1 MLNWQTLAGL
11 AISLVCLGYVLMD
24 VDFGQLWDLMRHMNW
39 LYALAVNALLAFS
52 FWVRSQRWRVLLA
65 PVKDCRLGGLW
76 DANIIGFM
84 ANNVLPARLGELVRA
99 LTAQQLAQVP
109 ASSALAT
116 IVVERILDG
125 LTLLL
130 ILFATLIF
138 ADPAATAG
146 AFSVGYMRGAGYTLL
161 AGYLAVLA
169 MLFALWRWPQAT
181 MGTLC
186 RLAGRLSPR
195 LGQTLEGILQTFH
208 QGLMVLG
215 QTRHLPLLLLLT
227 AGTWLPMLME
237 YVVFLPA
244 VDLPPSLF
252 LACMAFTGASL
263 AAAVP
268 AGPGYVGT
276 FQLACLWA
284 MMMGGAPQQAAANF
298 AMLFWAVQYF
308 PLTAAGLITMW
319 RRGLTLKGL
328 RQARQAE
335 PSPPGRP

>member
-11 AISLVCLGYVLMD
+11 AISLICLSYVLMD
-24 VDFGQLWDLMRHMNW
+24 VDFGQLWGLVRDMNW
-39 LYALAVNALLAFS
+39 LYALAVNILLALS
-52 FWVRSQRWRVLLA
+52 FWARSLRWRVLLA
-65 PVKDCRLGGLW
+65 PVRDCRLGGLW
-76 DANIIGFM
+76 DANLIGFM
-84 ANNVLPARLGELVRA
+84 ANNVLPARLGEFVRA
-99 LTAQQLAQVP
+99 FTAQQLTGVP

-161 AGYLAVLA
+161 AGYLVVLA
-169 MLFALWRWPQAT
+169 MLFALWRWPTVT

-186 RLAGRLSPR
+186 RLAGRISPR
-195 LGQTLEGILQTFH
+195 LGTALEGILTTFH
-208 QGLMVLG
+208 QGLTVLG
-215 QTRHLPLLLLLT
+215 QTRHLPLLVLYTL
-227 AGTWLPMLME
+227 GTWLPMVLE
-237 YVVFLPA
+237 YWVFLPA
-244 VDLPPSLF
+244 MGLPFSLF
-252 LACMAFTGASL
+252 MACMAFAGASL

-276 FQLACLWA
+276 FQLACMWA
-284 MMMGGAPQQAAANF
+284 MMMAGAPQQAAANY
-298 AMLFWAVQYF
+298 ALLFWAVQYF

-328 RQARQAE
+328 RQAKQAE
-335 PSPPGRP
+335 PAPPHRP

>member
-24 VDFGQLWDLMRHMNW
+24 VDFGQLWELMRHMNW
-39 LYALAVNALLAFS
+39 LYALAVNALLALS
-52 FWVRSQRWRVLLA
+52 FWARAHRWRLLLA

-84 ANNVLPARLGELVRA
+84 ANNVLPARLGEFVRA
-99 LTAQQLAQVP
+99 FTAQQLAGVP

-130 ILFATLIF
+130 VLFATLIF
-138 ADPAATAG
+138 ADPSASAG

-169 MLFALWRWPQAT
+169 MLFALWRWPTAT

-195 LGQTLEGILQTFH
+195 LGQALEGILTMFH
-208 QGLMVLG
+208 QGLTVLG
-215 QTRHLPLLLLLT
+215 QTHHLPLLIVYTLGVWVPCLV
-227 AGTWLPMLME
+227 E
-237 YVVFLPA
+237 YWIFLPA
-244 VDLPPSLF
+244 VGLPLGLF
-252 LACMAFTGASL
+252 LASMAFVGASL

-276 FQLACLWA
+276 FQLACMWA
-284 MMMGGAPQQAAANF
+284 MMMAGAPQQAAANF
-298 AMLFWAVQYF
+298 TLLFWAVQYF
-308 PLTAAGLITMW
+308 PLTIAGLITMW

-328 RQARQAE
+328 RQAKQA
-335 PSPPGRP
+335 